1 MKALKAVIKDWSL
14 NRKDAQTC
22 EKEDLIKKLHDYDAN
37 ITSRFTDLLVDDH
50 RSCWIDKL
58 RNIELK
64 ESTDFSQKA
73 KIKWGIEADE
83 NTKFYHTI
91 VNKKRRY
98 LSIQGIKADG
108 IWIDDPIRIK
118 DAFHSFYNQK
128 FQKIE
133 VTKIVNRSLSYK
145 SLNNEQNMFLDS
157 TVSVSEI
164 KSAIWDCGSDK
175 SPGPDGFTFAFYKEF
190 WNTIQNDVVDFVQQ
204 FFSSGNIPRG
214 CNTSFITLIPK
225 IPNPLVI
232 SDFRP
237 ISLIGA
243 QYKIIAKI
251 LANRLARV
259 IDSIISQEQSA
270 FIKHRQILDG
280 PLIVNEVIQW
290 CKNKKSKLMVFKID
304 FEKAFDSISWDFL
317 FQVMC
322 FMGFSKTWI
331 KWIAGCLNSFN
342 SHTMYLE
349 QSVSHYYLS
358 SASSLF
364 DRIIKIFVS
373 PVLNLNIPYLSFHSL
388 K

>member
-128 FQKIE
+128 FQKIK

-145 SLNNEQNMFLDS
+145 SLNNE
-157 TVSVSEI
+157 
-164 KSAIWDCGSDK
+164 
-175 SPGPDGFTFAFYKEF
+175 
-190 WNTIQNDVVDFVQQ
+190 
-204 FFSSGNIPRG
+204 
-214 CNTSFITLIPK
+214 
-225 IPNPLVI
+225 
-232 SDFRP
+232 
-237 ISLIGA
+237 
-243 QYKIIAKI
+243 
-251 LANRLARV
+251 
-259 IDSIISQEQSA
+259 
-270 FIKHRQILDG
+270 
-280 PLIVNEVIQW
+280 
-290 CKNKKSKLMVFKID
+290 
-304 FEKAFDSISWDFL
+304 
-317 FQVMC
+317 
-322 FMGFSKTWI
+322 
-331 KWIAGCLNSFN
+331 
-342 SHTMYLE
+342 
-349 QSVSHYYLS
+349 
-358 SASSLF
+358 
-364 DRIIKIFVS
+364 
-373 PVLNLNIPYLSFHSL
+373 
-388 K
+388 